1 MPAQAIGFPRNDLL
15 GIDPLE
21 GWLALA
27 QQEAAR
33 VAMI

>member
-1 MPAQAIGFPRNDLL
+1 MILL
-15 GIDPLE
+15 GTDRLE